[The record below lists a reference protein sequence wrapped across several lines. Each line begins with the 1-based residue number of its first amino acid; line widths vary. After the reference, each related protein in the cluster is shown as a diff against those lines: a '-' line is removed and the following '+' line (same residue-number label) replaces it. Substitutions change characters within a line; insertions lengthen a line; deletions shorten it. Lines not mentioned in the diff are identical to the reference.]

1 MPERSRDNRPEPGF
15 ARMPAAGLVLAVL
28 AMMAAVFVSN
38 LLVEIPINDW
48 LTWGAFSYPLTFL
61 VTDLTNRQY
70 GPARARQVVYA
81 GFALGVALSV
91 GAADWRIGLASGAA
105 FLAAQLLDI
114 WVFDRLRR
122 GRWWQAPLASSALG
136 STADTA
142 IFFSLAFAGT
152 GLPWMGWAAGDLA
165 VKFLMAACLLAPYR
179 MAMAML
185 GWAWSP
191 RPAP

>member
-1 MPERSRDNRPEPGF
+1 MPDRPGRPAY
-15 ARMPAAGLVLAVL
+15 ARMPPGALIVAVL
-28 AMMAAVFVSN
+28 AMMGAVFASN

-48 LTWGAFSYPLTFL
+48 LTWGAFSYPVTFL
-61 VTDLTNRQY
+61 VTDLTNRQF

-105 FLAAQLLDI
+105 FLVAQLLDI
-114 WVFDRLRR
+114 WIFDRLRR
-122 GRWWQAPLASSALG
+122 GRWWRAPLASSALG
-136 STADTA
+136 SSVDTA

-152 GLPWMGWAAGDLA
+152 GLPWITWAAGDLG
-165 VKFLMAACLLAPYR
+165 VKFLMAASLLVPYR
-179 MAMAML
+179 LAMAML

-191 RPAP
+191 RPAR